1 MGGAGPGSALL
12 AGRSTAMRTV
22 SREAAGPEAKANAGK
37 NQSRITELFRLEQTF
52 NIINPPVH
60 LSACHTCFKPSL
72 GHQAGKGFLFS
83 LSHCSQG
90 WQDGAGS
97 PFEALAWGSW
107 HSFKLSPAFQVEL
120 QEGAFLN

>member
-37 NQSRITELFRLEQTF
+37 NQSRITESFRLEQTF

-60 LSACHTCFKPSL
+60 LSACHTHALNPLWDIRQARVSFSHFPIAAKVGRMVLGVPLKPWPGAAGTVLNCPQHFKWNCR
-72 GHQAGKGFLFS
+72 KGRF
-83 LSHCSQG
+83 
-90 WQDGAGS
+90 
-97 PFEALAWGSW
+97 
-107 HSFKLSPAFQVEL
+107 
-120 QEGAFLN
+120 